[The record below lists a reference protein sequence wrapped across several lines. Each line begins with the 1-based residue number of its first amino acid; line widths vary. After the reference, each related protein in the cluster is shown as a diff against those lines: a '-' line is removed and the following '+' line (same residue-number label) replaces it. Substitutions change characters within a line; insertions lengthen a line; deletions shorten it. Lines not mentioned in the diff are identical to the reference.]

1 MSKQINYLPLNKEKI
16 DTYTLNALK
25 KINKTRLENMNLL
38 EQEDFKQWLLYRD
51 NLKKVNIFINSIKE
65 LLKNNNYKI
74 IDDKGFKN
82 MIASILYRHSQ

>member
-1 MSKQINYLPLNKEKI
+1 
-16 DTYTLNALK
+16 
-25 KINKTRLENMNLL
+25 MNLL

-65 LLKNNNYKI
+65 LLKNNNSKI